1 MGVLDVIPGVSAAKN
16 LAAGMGGAVLGGV
29 MGFFV
34 GRRGQK
40 EARKELETARKEF
53 EREKAMLM
61 ERLERLDQEREEM
74 ALLRVALLR
83 QLAWEDGVLSD
94 SEKLYIIDYILH
106 SDEIMDSKKI
116 EAIKELDL
124 KPARISNFLKHVADH
139 FSAPPKICNSR
150 IEAEGFV
157 SVLTKVAHVDGEYT
171 RDEERYVEY
180 VKRLV
185 GVSLS

>member
-16 LAAGMGGAVLGGV
+16 IAAGLGGAVLGGAF
-29 MGFFV
+29 GFFA

-40 EARKELETARKEF
+40 EVRKELEAVRREF
-53 EREKAMLM
+53 EQEKAELIS
-61 ERLERLDQEREEM
+61 RLERLDREREEM

-83 QLAWEDGVLSD
+83 QLAWEDGTLSD
-94 SEKLYIIDYILH
+94 SEKLFIVDYIVH
-106 SDEIMDSKKI
+106 CDEIMDGKKV

-124 KPARISNFLKHVADH
+124 KPTKISSFFKGVAGVVGK
-139 FSAPPKICNSR
+139 PPQICSSR

-157 SVLTKVAHVDGEYT
+157 SVLLKVAQVDGEYT
-171 RDEERYVEY
+171 SEEERYVEY

-185 GVSLS
+185 HVD

>member
-1 MGVLDVIPGVSAAKN
+1 MGVLDVIPGVSAAKS
-16 LAAGMGGAVLGGV
+16 LVAGVGGAALGGV

-40 EARKELETARKEF
+40 EARKELEAARKEF
-53 EREKAMLM
+53 EQEKTRLVA
-61 ERLERLDQEREEM
+61 RLERLDQEREEM

-94 SEKLYIIDYILH
+94 SEKLFIIDYIVQ
-106 SDEIMDSKKI
+106 SDDIMDSKKI

-124 KPARISNFLKHVADH
+124 KPARISNFLKHVGERLTT
-139 FSAPPKICNSR
+139 PPRICGSR

-185 GVSLS
+185 GVS

>member
-16 LAAGMGGAVLGGV
+16 IAAGVGGAALGGV

-40 EARKELETARKEF
+40 EARKELEVARKEF
-53 EREKAMLM
+53 EQEKNRLLA
-61 ERLERLDQEREEM
+61 RLEKIDQEREEM

-94 SEKLYIIDYILH
+94 SEKLFIIDYIVH
-106 SDEIMDSKKI
+106 SEEIMDSKKI

-124 KPARISNFLKHVADH
+124 KPARISSFLKHVAER
-139 FSAPPKICNSR
+139 FGSPPHICGSR

-185 GVSLS
+185 GVS

>member
-16 LAAGMGGAVLGGV
+16 LAVGLGGATVGAF

-34 GRRGQK
+34 GRRGRA
-40 EARKELETARKEF
+40 EARKELEQARREF
-53 EREKAMLM
+53 EKEKAELIG
-61 ERLERLDQEREEM
+61 RLERLDQEREEM

-83 QLAWEDGVLSD
+83 QLAWEDGVLAD
-94 SEKLYIIDYILH
+94 AEKLFIVDYIVH
-106 SDEIMDSKKI
+106 CDEIMDNKKV
-116 EAIKELDL
+116 EAIKELDA
-124 KPARISNFLKHVADH
+124 KPARISHFLKQVAERLA
-139 FSAPPKICNSR
+139 APPRICASR

-157 SVLTKVAHVDGEYT
+157 SVLLKVAHVDGEYT

-185 GVSLS
+185 DVS